1 MPRALITENEIH
13 AAPSLVWRVVTD
25 FPMFPEWNPFIR
37 EAHGDLRVGGKLRL
51 SFTTP
56 AGIGMKATATLVQ
69 VEPDY
74 ELRWIGS
81 LLVPLLMDIEHFF
94 IVEPLAPNKTRFVH
108 GETFGGML
116 VPVFIRMLQSEVMG
130 AYRAMNQALKQR
142 AEILAAGGQPEP
154 SLP

>member
-13 AAPSLVWRVVTD
+13 ASPALVWQVLTD
-25 FPMFPEWNPFIR
+25 FALFPEWNPFIR
-37 EAHGDLRVGGKLRL
+37 EASGQLRVGGKLRL

-56 AGIGMKATATLVQ
+56 SGMGMTASATLVQ

-81 LLVPLLMDIEHFF
+81 LLAPLLMDIEHFF
-94 IVEPLAPNKTRFVH
+94 IMAPLSQHRTRFVH

-130 AYRAMNQALKQR
+130 AYRAMNQALKAR
-142 AEILAAGGQPEP
+142 AEALAAA
-154 SLP
+154 SRKI

>member
-1 MPRALITENEIH
+1 VL
-13 AAPSLVWRVVTD
+13 TD

-94 IVEPLAPNKTRFVH
+94 IVEPLSPNKTRFVH